1 MGVAC
6 FPLRSSFGVPRSN
19 CIFSPESG
27 AKRGGWDPLLFRIP
41 PTPHTLRFQ
50 AAADW
55 LRGAASQPPGFE
67 AGVEPVRGGRR
78 TDGLRE
84 PLPRPRAARPAP
96 CAPRP
101 AGGLSQD
108 SRRAGAER
116 AEGITAK
123 SRSQSCG
130 ERGAAAPAAAASAAA
145 TTEPA
150 TRVGLA
156 GRARSGK
163 GSEGRAH
170 GAHARP
176 PRSQQL
182 AVLVVPRLGLRLGFR
197 ARGLL
202 QPLAV
207 PRFTR

>member
-1 MGVAC
+1 MGVAY
-6 FPLRSSFGVPRSN
+6 FPPRSSFGVPRSN
-19 CIFSPESG
+19 CIFSPETG
-27 AKRGGWDPLLFRIP
+27 AKRGGWDPLLSRIP
-41 PTPHTLRFQ
+41 PTPHRLRVQ

-67 AGVEPVRGGRR
+67 AGVERVRGGRR

-101 AGGLSQD
+101 AGGLSRD

-116 AEGITAK
+116 GEGITAK
-123 SRSQSCG
+123 GRSQSCG
-130 ERGAAAPAAAASAAA
+130 ERGAAASAAASAAA
-145 TTEPA
+145 ATEPA

-156 GRARSGK
+156 GRARSGE

-182 AVLVVPRLGLRLGFR
+182 AVLVVPRLGLRPGLR